1 MIHYSTKKLKLRTL
15 AMVVAM
21 LCFGN
26 VAMAQTHTGPT
37 IKGAVYGGGRLAN
50 VGGNSITVTVHNAD
64 SLGAV
69 FGGNDISGNA
79 GGNNATVTV
88 IVGTDQTSAS
98 AVNAK
103 GETIPGIKI
112 GSVYGGSNGYYS
124 YTTSAITDL
133 STGDVVKNG
142 TTNITGSTVKP
153 VQAKT
158 NVTIV
163 NNAEARDLV
172 QIDSVFGGAKAA
184 NLSGTGTTVDLN
196 INGGAI
202 IAAFGGNNY
211 GGTIT
216 GTVDVDVT
224 MTSLANAA
232 TTTLYRDVV
241 NGKHVENSA
250 TSGFG
255 RDFGIRYL
263 FGGGNKVALAGNVTV
278 DVTGGMIDTAFAGG
292 NSATVGGTTFTV
304 NATGDNSIF
313 VNPTTNNNNL
323 SYEDYQQTHV
333 GLNGKY
339 GVDQWVGGKGTYNIH
354 TLFGG
359 NNQAD
364 MAIVPTLTLTSGGIG
379 TIYGGG
385 NKGNMTGS
393 NEITATIGGR
403 TDNFAV
409 GSYVEISGANLK
421 ADYVYG
427 GCQMANVV
435 YSSMVQLTSAAV
447 GTVFGGCNISGDV
460 GSTVSGRGTNVY
472 VKGGTVYGN
481 IFGGSNGYY
490 HCNDFT
496 KYIEGTTF
504 KDNDNEPFDLY
515 NEYIGLNIPTL
526 NNAYLFVEGGTVFGN
541 MYTAGNLA
549 NVGYHSSYAGTVNA
563 GTYSGNAEL
572 EFYSGT
578 VKGTVYGG
586 GNMASVYGS
595 TTLNVMGGEIGKLYA
610 GNDKTGAVESFVAY
624 GDVNNNGGNASDGVT
639 PLNATHTNEAGD
651 VIGTDAIYSTYL
663 HITGQPKID
672 TIFGGGN
679 GDYDYDEIDHCL
691 ACEGV
696 QKPIQK
702 STLVDINMD
711 DDGGEIGVV
720 VGGGNGVTVDQNVTI
735 LLNNK
740 AADGSK
746 VHTIFGGNNRAWM
759 RNIIPNIILT
769 KGTADTVYGG
779 GNAGHMLGTDG
790 TKTDLCGNQIKPV
803 STYVQLNSNDVNINT
818 IYGGCKMADLV
829 GIAYVEIQ
837 KGNVGTVYGGNNIS
851 GKVSESRID
860 VVGGTVQN
868 LYGGSNGKYI
878 YQGSPATD
886 ADGRTYCYNGEAYDF
901 DNPSRLVAKGN
912 ADLEVSVMSPYVN
925 KTSVNI
931 YGGTVNNSVY
941 GGGNFGDCGDTYVL
955 IDDQMCLR
963 DGESRASGYPTSG
976 AVITGQIYG
985 GGAGNFEHLCDPHV
999 GNVVAGQVPPSVK
1012 HGGIESGEFTFS
1024 TGLSK
1029 VDLKHAASVGNGG
1042 KVIAYGG
1049 GKGGDVQNTE
1059 ITVWDT
1065 WNLKIDEL
1073 YGGCWGSDVF
1083 DAALVTV
1090 DGNSTTIGDLY
1101 GGNNYSGNVR
1111 STKVNINAGTYENI
1125 YGAGN
1130 GTETTEGTQLPNIE
1144 DVVINIADNT
1154 TQTIKVNGNL
1164 YGGGRLGTT
1173 FKTLTGETKT
1183 VTGQVGDETITI
1195 TTIIPQRGTDCS
1207 LEMDDTY
1214 CSNTSKYP
1222 SHILLNIHGGEYMH
1236 DIYAGGAGAE
1246 SGDQITY
1253 AVKQINMEKGTV
1265 HQSIYGGTQNVND
1278 GFPSCVDEDVDDVAN
1293 SLPSSIVN
1301 ITGGT
1306 YMANVYGG
1314 GFLGNI
1320 YGSTYVNVGKDAV
1333 NASPVW
1339 TNTYRGHNFADYK
1352 PTFTDTEAENY
1363 MAPNAM
1369 AFHTSIYAGANW
1381 GEAGENANFDEVQG
1395 YYGGESR
1402 ILIDGNGYNASGMPN
1417 FDIVKSIIGAGTST
1431 KGGDI
1436 KSIITFRNYGKV
1448 NGCNGANKQIESI
1461 QRADSLT
1468 LDNTA
1473 IVYKGAVDASSAYS
1487 AVTYAINRI
1496 GHMYGKDY
1504 NNLTIQR
1511 PIDNVGALTL
1521 FNSGNDYC
1529 PEHSNINV
1537 PLVDND
1543 DHCTTCEQYSFAN
1556 PESNPATLFYV
1567 VNGSYVRI
1575 ATTDPVTGAVTYG
1588 PVEGW
1593 AYAMTDEGFRAQLMA
1608 DPSTATTGGY
1618 VSPCQ
1623 DNNTNTTAANPQIA
1637 WNDNGGFRLWQ
1648 LGAGTSA
1655 VTQQIDAF
1663 STPTAHSDINR
1674 LITTNNCSSSVN
1686 PLNMSLA
1693 KATLY
1698 LPVTPQGHYFKLES
1712 GVLVAEGKGMKLID
1726 AGWQPTGTFEQLADN
1741 TWPATETGVQ
1751 KVTVV
1756 NASNCVD
1763 ATGIYENPDD
1773 HFGLVLVPG
1782 TGFNGNTSA
1791 AISGNY
1797 NASSASPYQTPAVNT
1812 DAMPQMDLYL
1822 TYYNQFAKTIVG
1834 DVEFTFTEYDAE
1846 GNVVNNDVKVTITI
1860 NTIIDKFKGSHVDLL
1875 AMNNE
1880 GSSNSYVR
1888 KRIIPASLNTRRLY
1902 LSSIRWDEITSAHMA
1917 GQGTAARGDRQ
1928 PVPTAST
1935 HDVFYLTDGDVA
1947 NTTNKF
1953 NLKAKLN
1960 EDLTGNVTTI
1970 NGWYTNGG
1978 AEYDFYTLTKANY
1991 GRTFLGDE
1999 AENSTHNTNVD
2010 TILFSKYPSH
2020 YTHHDDPDGKMA
2032 VNVDENGYGVYDGLT
2047 VDGITFDG
2055 DHAYDGLSEN
2065 GNQRGIFLGTLDGRA
2080 SAAIDYELGFDG
2092 SQVYPN
2098 GFAGRVILDY
2108 VYYKGDVM
2116 QGRFYDTIYVR
2127 VREHG
2132 DTIYLASASSVSR
2145 TCDGT
2150 TYTVSPAPTARPTGY
2165 TTDEDWNKA
2174 KGKQPQYYL
2183 RSFEE
2188 AFNNDLIYQEGDVFA
2203 IIDEMD
2209 INTNMVLRGFDMTRV
2224 PVVRYSGHHHQLPGD
2239 CAAYKGTMF
2248 HVYNGARFSA
2258 FNVLFDG
2265 SAVSPVADA
2274 SAGVA
2279 GNWKSGNSLKAEGP
2293 IFLVENG
2300 STLALAANTV
2310 VRNNYNGSTS
2320 NPGAIRLLGN
2330 TAGEKPSLLTLNNG
2344 VTIENN
2350 FNVLD
2355 DDFVAQNP
2363 SRGAVQA
2370 EVAEVQLGDASEG
2383 AIVIDKNYLIADGTT
2398 YWADDPTTYNKRV
2411 INTEGITTLANV
2423 YLGRV
2428 AKETTMDCEGTP
2440 TTELIDKYN
2449 SVISFSSAL
2458 PAGTHIG
2465 VSKAFPGEAVR
2476 DTITAVVAK
2485 TTFTSYIEDARLV
2498 NLFVDNNAWSYDLDN
2513 DGTKESPFYYNDN
2526 SADFSSQRFYLH
2538 RCASFRNQFDGLL
2551 CEDAVI
2557 KFNADLSANCPTA
2570 GESLNYNFRGGFA
2583 PYTVDWKKDGSTLK
2597 ETVTISEKPDNM
2609 CMTDRYTFTDADI
2622 DMGSGVNSTSATY
2635 SISAVDA
2642 LGCKTAKNV
2651 TVTFQKSEAESGL
2664 TYGEGNASNTDTNR
2678 ANTATIVRNFKGVKL
2693 TANVWPEESF
2703 GSVSATEY
2711 DDASATL
2718 DLANTYFCDGEVIT
2732 LNATPASG
2740 KSFAM
2745 WDFDP
2750 YDQPTTPYIINA
2762 LNPTVTAYFTPGTRW
2777 INYVNSES
2785 VANAVYDDNYY
2796 YENRPSNAGFVTTH
2810 DGDVHIYTENGLAW
2824 FISMVNGING
2834 AQAHPYYFNR
2844 VYLHEKSG
2852 GYDMKDY
2859 LWTPVGREQHPFRGR
2874 FYGVSSNPTDTAVL
2888 ANSRVVIKNI
2898 IVNEPGMSNVGFF
2911 GVLDTAV
2918 VKGIEI
2924 QSSLFHGAQ
2933 YVGGIAAKAVNKTKL
2948 INVAVGDTTNA
2959 NLTMITTHYVSG
2971 GILGMGDSSTVNA
2984 TASKAKYMGD
2994 AVYSGGIIGDGN
3006 TMILSDSWAR
3016 NDSRMEGVYI
3026 GGIAGRLDGTPSTGK
3041 SAAGPSVVRNNY
3053 ASMTNNGSAQNM
3065 GGIVAYA
3072 RNTVMENNYIYGKV
3086 EGSQLHGAVGA
3097 DLGNGVY
3104 ADNNYYEQHSAT
3116 QQVGNGHG
3124 TAHVNTVVTFAGQ
3137 GNDVTTSQPVY
3148 GVDNL
3153 TRVLNIWVRDH
3164 RQESDYRT
3172 WRSDLSGSNGG
3183 YPIFGTPDMITV
3195 RDSATYTACDSIEID
3210 GVVYTESAVINTSV
3224 IDSLMMIDSTT
3235 TLTLVIHHGSH
3246 ETYTDS
3252 ATFGES
3258 YFGYGFS
3265 LTATETEL
3273 LRSTV
3278 DEYGTATLV
3287 LSDTLQTENG
3297 CDSIVTLNL
3306 VLTDNL
3312 GIVETG
3318 TTHIAVYPNP
3328 TTARVTVEAEQLRFV
3343 EVYDN
3348 EGRRLMAT
3356 PEADNHMSTT
3366 VDVSNFASGVY
3377 YLRVHTQN
3385 SVTIQKLIK
3394 K

>member
-37 IKGAVYGGGRLAN
+37 VKGAVYGGGRLAN
-50 VGGNSITVTVHNAD
+50 VGGSSITVTVHNAD

-69 FGGNDISGNA
+69 FGGNDISGQA
-79 GGNNATVTV
+79 GVDNATVSV
-88 IVGTDQTSAS
+88 IIGTAQTSAE
-98 AVNAK
+98 ATNAA
-103 GETIPGIKI
+103 GETIPSIKI

-124 YTTSAITDL
+124 YATSAITDL
-133 STGDVVKNG
+133 STHEVVKNG
-142 TTNITGSTVKP
+142 TTNITGSTSKP
-153 VQAKT
+153 TQAKS

-163 NNAEARDLV
+163 NHAAARDLV
-172 QIDSVFGGAKAA
+172 QIDSLFGGAKAA
-184 NLSGTGTTVDLN
+184 DLTGTGTTVDLN

-211 GGTIT
+211 GGTIA
-216 GTVDVDVT
+216 GDVDIDVT
-224 MTSLANAA
+224 MTSLANDA
-232 TTTLYRDVV
+232 TTTPYRNAS
-241 NGKHVENSA
+241 NGQHIENSA

-263 FGGGNKVALAGNVTV
+263 FGGGNKVALDHNVTV

-304 NATGDNSIF
+304 NATGGNSIF
-313 VNPTTNNNNL
+313 VNPTTTNNNL
-323 SYEDYQQTHV
+323 SYEDYLQTQV

-364 MAIVPTLTLTSGGIG
+364 MDIVPTLTLTSGGIG

-385 NKGNMTGS
+385 NEGNMIGS
-393 NEITATIGGR
+393 REITATIGGR

-409 GSYVEISGANLK
+409 GSYVEINGANLK

-435 YSSMVQLTSAAV
+435 YSSMVQLTRAAV
-447 GTVFGGCNISGDV
+447 GTVYGGCNISGDV

-578 VKGTVYGG
+578 VKGTLYGG

-595 TTLNVMGGEIGKLYA
+595 TTLNVMGGSIGKLYA

-624 GDVNNNGGNASDGVT
+624 GDVNNNNGYASDGVT
-639 PLNATHTNEAGD
+639 PLNATHTNEDGD
-651 VIGTDAIYSTYL
+651 QIGTDAIYSTYL
-663 HITGQPKID
+663 HITGHPVID

-679 GDYDYDEIDHCL
+679 GDYDYENIDHCL

-711 DDGGEIGVV
+711 AEGEGTGHIGVV

-735 LLNNK
+735 LLNN
-740 AADGSK
+740 ADTEHSR
-746 VHTIFGGNNRAWM
+746 VNTIFGGNNRAWM

-769 KGTADTVYGG
+769 QGTADTVYGG

-803 STYVQLNSNDVNINT
+803 STYVQLNSENVNINT

-868 LYGGSNGKYI
+868 LYGGSNGKYS
-878 YQGSPATD
+878 YQGTPSTD
-886 ADGRTYCYNGEAYDF
+886 TEGRTFCYDCAAYDF
-901 DNPSRLVAKGN
+901 DDHSKLVAEGN
-912 ADLEVSVMSPYVN
+912 KKLEVSVMSPYVN

-955 IDDQMCLR
+955 IDDKMCLR
-963 DGESRASGYPTSG
+963 DGASRASGYPISG

-985 GGAGNFEHLCDPHV
+985 GGAGNFENLCDPHV

-1065 WNLKIDEL
+1065 WNLNIDEL

-1090 DGNSTTIGDLY
+1090 NGNSTTIGDLY

-1111 STKVNINAGTYENI
+1111 STKVNINAGEYNNI

-1130 GTETTEGTQLPNIE
+1130 GTETLEGIQLPNIE

-1154 TQTIKVNGNL
+1154 SHTIKVNGNL

-1173 FKTLTGETKT
+1173 FKTVTGETKIVSNSDNT
-1183 VTGQVGDETITI
+1183 ETI

-1207 LEMDDTY
+1207 LVKDETY
-1214 CSNTSKYP
+1214 CSNASKYP

-1246 SGDQITY
+1246 GGDQITY

-1333 NASPVW
+1333 SASPVW

-1352 PTFTDTEAENY
+1352 PTFTETEAENY

-1402 ILIDGNGYNASGMPN
+1402 ILIDGNGYNASGLPN

-1504 NNLTIQR
+1504 NNITIER
-1511 PIDNVGALTL
+1511 PIDNVGKLTL
-1521 FNSGNDYC
+1521 FNSGNVYC
-1529 PEHSNINV
+1529 PASTNITE
-1537 PLVDND
+1537 PLDDNGEN
-1543 DHCTTCEQYSFAN
+1543 CTTCQQYSFAN
-1556 PESNPATLFYV
+1556 PESNPATLFYIL
-1567 VNGSYVRI
+1567 NGSYVRI
-1575 ATTDPVTGAVTYG
+1575 ATTDVETGAVTYG
-1588 PVEGW
+1588 PVNGW
-1593 AYAMTDEGFRAQLMA
+1593 AYAVTDEGFRAQLMA
-1608 DPSTATTGGY
+1608 SPMTGLAGGY
-1618 VSPCQ
+1618 VSPCSS
-1623 DNNTNTTAANPQIA
+1623 NNTNTDEANAQID
-1637 WNDNGGFRLWQ
+1637 WNDNGVFRLWQ

-1674 LITTNNCSSSVN
+1674 LITTNNCSSSVD

-1726 AGWQPTGTFEQLADN
+1726 AGWQPTGAFENLPGGDPDDE
-1741 TWPATETGVQ
+1741 WPDTETDVQ

-1773 HFGLVLVPG
+1773 HFGLVLVAG
-1782 TGFNGNTSA
+1782 TGFAETNSA

-1875 AMNNE
+1875 AMYNE
-1880 GSSNSYVR
+1880 GTNDTYVR

-1902 LSSIRWDEITSAHMA
+1902 LSSIRWEEVNTPHQA
-1917 GQGTAARGDRQ
+1917 GNGTGARGDRQ

-1935 HDVFYLTDGDVA
+1935 ADVFYLTDGSVA
-1947 NTTNKF
+1947 GTTNKF

-1991 GRTFLGDE
+1991 GRTFLGAE
-1999 AENSTHNTNVD
+1999 AENSTHDGID

-2020 YTHHDDPDGKMA
+2020 YTTTT
-2032 VNVDENGYGVYDGLT
+2032 DENGTHINEGVYDNAVVG
-2047 VDGITFDG
+2047 DITFDG

-2092 SQVYPN
+2092 SLVYPN

-2108 VYYKGDVM
+2108 VYYKGDAM

-2132 DTIYLASASSVSR
+2132 DTIYLASANSVTR

-2150 TYTVSPAPTARPTGY
+2150 EYTVTPAPTARPTGY

-2274 SAGVA
+2274 TAGA
-2279 GNWKSGNSLKAEGP
+2279 DGNWKSGNSLKADGP

-2330 TAGEKPSLLTLNNG
+2330 AAGEKPSLLTLNNG

-2363 SRGAVQA
+2363 TRGAVQA

-2411 INTEGITTLANV
+2411 INTNGITTLANV

-2557 KFNADLSANCPTA
+2557 NFNADLSASCPTA
-2570 GESLNYNFRGGFA
+2570 GESLDYNFRGGFA

-2609 CMTDRYTFTDADI
+2609 CMTDSYTFTDADI

-2635 SISAVDA
+2635 SISVVDA

-2664 TYGEGNASNTDTNR
+2664 TYGTEEASNTDTNR

-2762 LNPTVTAYFTPGTRW
+2762 LNTTVTAYFTPGTRW

-2796 YENRPSNAGFVTTH
+2796 YTERPSNAGFVTTH

-2844 VYLHEKSG
+2844 VYLHQKDG

-2874 FYGVSSNPTDTAVL
+2874 FFGVSSNATDTTVL
-2888 ANSRVVIKNI
+2888 TDSRVVIKNI
-2898 IVNEPGMSNVGFF
+2898 IVNEPALSNVGFF

-2933 YVGGIAAKAVNKTKL
+2933 YVGGIAAKAVNKAKL
-2948 INVAVGDTTNA
+2948 INVAVGDEDGD

-2971 GILGMGDSSTVNA
+2971 GILGMGDSSTVTA

-3006 TMILSDSWAR
+3006 TMTLSNSSAR

-3026 GGIAGRLDGTPSTGK
+3026 GGIAGRLDGTPSTSK
-3041 SAAGPSVVRNNY
+3041 SVEGPSVVRNNY
-3053 ASMTNNGSAQNM
+3053 VSMTSNGSAQNM

-3072 RNTVMENNYIYGKV
+3072 RNTVMENNYVYGKV

-3116 QQVGNGHG
+3116 QPVGNGHG

-3172 WRSDLSGSNGG
+3172 WRSDLTGSNGG

-3195 RDSATYTACDSIEID
+3195 RDSAIMTACDSIEID
-3210 GVVYTESAVINTSV
+3210 GVVYTESAVISTSV

-3297 CDSIVTLNL
+3297 CDSVVTLNL

-3366 VDVSNFASGVY
+3366 VDVSNYASGVY